1 MLQEV
6 VPRGLSLNGS
16 SGCIE
21 GLVNGHNPIHIAGR
35 SRVLVHKLC
44 FTPFTQTHLHAASD
58 DFGTVI
64 SKANNTSAANVAAI
78 NVFIENILY
87 NQAQQEKK
95 NNLDL
100 DQNIPKPEAE
110 LR

>member
-100 DQNIPKPEAE
+100 DQNIPKPEA
-110 LR
+110 R

>member
-1 MLQEV
+1 
-6 VPRGLSLNGS
+6 LN
-16 SGCIE
+16 
-21 GLVNGHNPIHIAGR
+21 PA
-35 SRVLVHKLC
+35 
-44 FTPFTQTHLHAASD
+44 FDF
-58 DFGTVI
+58 FGTVI

-110 LR
+110 LSRQGSGLCWL